1 MSDLDRRNMLKAV
14 ELSRRGL
21 GATAEN
27 PPVGCVIVSQE
38 TVVGRGFTATGGRPH
53 AETIALAQA
62 GGEAL
67 GATAY
72 VTLEPCFHHGQT
84 PPCSQAL
91 INAGIARV
99 VCAVEDP
106 DDRVSGKGLAQLR
119 SHNIEV
125 STGVCRTQ
133 ATKVLAGYLSRKR
146 LNKPLVLLKL
156 AISADEKLATNDPGK
171 RWITGPLAR
180 DRAHL
185 MRSQCDAIV
194 VGVDTVIEDDPD
206 LTCRLNGLQHL
217 SPIRVI
223 MDTKLRTPI
232 ISRLVQSAG
241 EVPVMIACSQ
251 DVEIEQS
258 LKLFEKGVEIIPCAD
273 KAGRVDLIDLLA
285 KLADHGVNRV
295 LFEGGAKIAAT
306 LIENHLIDHLAI
318 FKAPHKIGE
327 KGTPAFASTTL
338 KQVTKQLSL
347 VEDYKLD
354 VGGDQLTLYHRA
366 IEGN

>member
-1 MSDLDRRNMLKAV
+1 MSDLDCRFMRHAI

-27 PPVGCVIVSQE
+27 PPVGCVIVNQE

-53 AETIALAQA
+53 AEAIALAQA
-62 GGEAL
+62 GAEAQ

-72 VTLEPCFHHGQT
+72 VTLEPCSHHGQT

-91 INAGIARV
+91 ITAGISRV

-106 DDRVSGKGLAQLR
+106 DERVSGTGLAQLC
-119 SHNIEV
+119 SHNIDV
-125 STGVCRTQ
+125 STGVCRTE
-133 ATKVLAGYLSRKR
+133 AIEVLAGYLSRKR

-156 AISADEKLATNDPGK
+156 AISSDEMLATNDPDN
-171 RWITGPLAR
+171 RWITGALAR
-180 DRAHL
+180 DRGHL
-185 MRSQCDAIV
+185 MRSQSDAIV
-194 VGVDTVIEDDPD
+194 VGVGTVIEDDPD
-206 LTCRLNGLQHL
+206 LTCRLSGLQRL

-232 ISRLVQSAG
+232 TSHLVQSARQF
-241 EVPVMIACSQ
+241 PLMIACSQ

-258 LKLFEKGVEIIPCAD
+258 LKLFEKGVEIIPCAV
-273 KAGRVDLIDLLA
+273 KAGRVDLSDLLA

-295 LFEGGAKIAAT
+295 LFEGGAKIAAA
-306 LIENHLIDHLAI
+306 LIEDQLIDQLAI
-318 FKAPHKIGE
+318 FKAPHTIGE
-327 KGTPAFASTTL
+327 KGSPAFASTTL
-338 KQVTKQLSL
+338 NEVTKQLSL

-354 VGGDQLTLYHRA
+354 VGGDQLTLYHR
-366 IEGN
+366 IIKGD